1 MTDGQSRE
9 EGEREE
15 EDAAWSSVLRWEMV
29 PRLNN
34 EKWREAVVDTKER
47 TVCLSASD

>member
-15 EDAAWSSVLRWEMV
+15 EDAAWRSVLRWEMV
-29 PRLNN
+29 PN